1 MLVVGDPELPLD
13 EAQQAQPSEAGD
25 AEQAGRPVGGSGKEA
40 KAQAHAQSA
49 TPARDAG
56 DGGLAVPAVGR
67 VLRPSV
73 EERGTRPDRRRQR
86 AGHMRVLIEPAVQ
99 RDDDPVCGG
108 GHEVRRR
115 ALSEPDARTLA
126 RPVLAMLGLAMP
138 RVAMARAEGLLL
150 EVG

>member
-1 MLVVGDPELPLD
+1 MLVVGHPELLLD

-25 AEQAGRPVGGSGKEA
+25 AEQPGSPVGGSGKEA

-49 TPARDAG
+49 TPARDAS

-73 EERGTRPDRRRQR
+73 EERGARPDRRRQR

-99 RDDDPVCGG
+99 RACGVA
-108 GHEVRRR
+108 EAVDEATR
-115 ALSEPDARTLA
+115 
-126 RPVLAMLGLAMP
+126 GLCKD
-138 RVAMARAEGLLL
+138 
-150 EVG
+150 EVGRVSTG